1 MYGSRLILREN
12 IRWRR
17 YTTHQ
22 WLRNNKLGIHFIWQS
37 MLSENPGGESTTIRQ
52 KVSFLITPCLDV
64 RQPNMIF
71 KLLRIGSPIISQVW
85 VYLRE
90 IVDLY
95 KGIFARIAKKLSTT
109 VLNLIVVS
117 ISLTAIFSNVGIRLG
132 NYLRVCGPVFAVE
145 VFKTLHDVRQ
155 SDNFSVSALF
165 TLNSRVIQ

>member
-1 MYGSRLILREN
+1 MYGNRLILREN

-17 YTTHQ
+17 YTAHQ
-22 WLRNNKLGIHFIWQS
+22 WLRNNKLGIHFIWQQF

-52 KVSFLITPCLDV
+52 KVS
-64 RQPNMIF
+64 
-71 KLLRIGSPIISQVW
+71 LLRFGSPIISQVW

-95 KGIFARIAKKLSTT
+95 KGIFARIAKNLSTT

-117 ISLTAIFSNVGIRLG
+117 ISVTAIFSNVGIRLG
-132 NYLRVCGPVFAVE
+132 NYLRVCGPVFVVE

-155 SDNFSVSALF
+155 SDNFSVSGLF
-165 TLNSRVIQ
+165 TRNSRVIQ